1 MIRSRDLTFNEKTG
15 CYNATVENTRPTQ
28 LTGVVDQHNVSCW
41 SRIEGR
47 WRPGENVPT
56 IHRIELHEHQRT
68 SLLKATSFGA
78 VSVMPGGALLTAV
91 TLIFICFVG
100 AAGAQDAAPT
110 LTDSPAKS
118 VTAPV
123 TAPVTV
129 PVTAEDASASAIA
142 DEPTTV
148 VAPKATA
155 PVVEE
160 EVPAGPPP
168 GVEVMQV
175 KGRAVSGIETDV
187 PESITQFDADTIAAL
202 GAGNIADLAKVTPNV
217 EIRSA
222 GATTAVFFIRG
233 VGLSDFSS
241 NAAGAVAV
249 YQDNVPLNTP
259 ALQVGQLFDV
269 LTVDVKS
276 GPQGSG
282 LYRNASA
289 GAIMTYTRKPEGE
302 YKAKIKSMTG
312 TIWSPDAIDAFMR
325 DTEGYV
331 NIPLIDGTLA
341 SRMAFRISRA
351 GPFMTNGCANAPA
364 FEDRDIYDP
373 TDGDL
378 SVVNA
383 SICGER
389 DIGLFETSRVPPGLK
404 SKVGDRNVWD
414 ARGGLRFT
422 PPGTDMDWWLSIHG
436 GRLDQDS
443 TLGQTVGTGDVNG
456 TFGDNTRTGYIEPDQ
471 FEEFQEIKFNIA
483 GVDSEAEF
491 LMLDD
496 AAIKLDAV
504 TGARAILG
512 RRIAETRPLDRRPY
526 RGDYNKV
533 GRTTRDTF
541 GGFLRGEMP
550 VSDRIDLTTITAYE
564 SYERF
569 RDSDPDFT
577 PDVLFE
583 TLTEDDSQQFSQD
596 VKFDGK
602 AAEGAIRWSTGAAFI
617 QEELNNLS
625 LVDVDSDI
633 FTVIRRQFKQETTAV
648 MVYTEAAFD
657 FLEDFT
663 LEIGAR
669 YNYETKRFRIGEFI
683 FAAFPETF
691 NEGSKTWREPT
702 GKISLTYHIND
713 TTQMYIKYSR
723 GYKVGHFNSNS
734 RVEADSPA
742 RPEFIDAFEWGYKG
756 GWWDGR
762 VQSRG
767 AFFYYRYNDYQVFVF
782 QDNPGAFTPP
792 TLVIR
797 NAEAVEQYG
806 LEVSVNIEPLRD
818 FVPDEIDGLK
828 MIFRFGW
835 IESQFLKF
843 TNVVFRTN
851 LIGQTFPVALDFAGN
866 QLINSPQFKASATF
880 EWPFDLGE
888 FGTLKPRY
896 DVEWSD
902 DIFFDPN
909 EGRGSLDLDG
919 HPIQPKFALG
929 QRAWWIHNIRLS
941 YLTPVGNV
949 EVSGWVR
956 NILDQRVKTYA
967 FDASFFGQAVINFV
981 GRPRTAG
988 ADVTITW

>member
-1 MIRSRDLTFNEKTG
+1 
-15 CYNATVENTRPTQ
+15 

-41 SRIEGR
+41 GRIEGR

-56 IHRIELHEHQRT
+56 IQGIKLHEHQRT
-68 SLLKATSFGA
+68 SLLQATPLVA
-78 VSVMPGGALLTAV
+78 ASVMSGRALVTAV

-110 LTDSPAKS
+110 LTDSAAKS
-118 VTAPV
+118 APV
-123 TAPVTV
+123 TGAGTGPGTV
-129 PVTAEDASASAIA
+129 PGTAEDASASATASASASATATATA

-148 VAPKATA
+148 AAPKATA

-160 EVPAGPPP
+160 EVPVGPPP

-202 GAGNIADLAKVTPNV
+202 GAGSIADLAKVTPNV

-259 ALQVGQLFDV
+259 ALQVGQLYDV

-302 YKAKIKSMTG
+302 YSAKIKSMTG
-312 TIWSPDAIDAFMR
+312 SVWSPDAIDAFMR
-325 DTEGYV
+325 DTQGYV

-351 GPFMTNGCANAPA
+351 DPFMTNGCANAPA
-364 FEDRDIYDP
+364 FEDRDVFDTDDP
-373 TDGDL
+373 AL
-378 SVVNA
+378 SRANA

-389 DIGLFETSRVPPGLK
+389 NILPLETSRVPPGLK

-443 TLGQTVGTGDVNG
+443 TLGQTAGTGNVNG
-456 TFGDNTRTGYIEPDQ
+456 TFGDITRTGYVEPDQ
-471 FEEFQEIKFNIA
+471 FEEFQEIKFDIA
-483 GVDSEAEF
+483 DVNSEAEF
-491 LMLDD
+491 LAIDD
-496 AAIKLDAV
+496 RDIKSDA
-504 TGARAILG
+504 TTQARAILG
-512 RRIAETRPLDRRPY
+512 RRLAETRPLDRRPY

-541 GGFLRGEMP
+541 GGFLRGEVP
-550 VSDRIDLTTITAYE
+550 VSDRINLTTITAYE

-583 TLTEDDSQQFSQD
+583 TLTEDDSQQFTQD
-596 VKFDGK
+596 VKLDGK

-625 LVDVDSDI
+625 LFDLDTP
-633 FTVIRRQFKQETTAV
+633 FGPIRRQFKQETTAV
-648 MVYTEAAFD
+648 MIYTEAAFD

-669 YNYETKRFRIGEFI
+669 YNYETKSFRIGELTQAQFGE
-683 FAAFPETF
+683 FF

-734 RVEADSPA
+734 RLEADSPA
-742 RPEFIDAFEWGYKG
+742 RAEFIDAFEWGYKG

-843 TNVVFRTN
+843 TNIVFRDN
-851 LIGQTFPVALDFAGN
+851 LIGETFPVALDYAGN

-909 EGRGSLDLDG
+909 EGRGSLDIDG
-919 HPIQPKFALG
+919 EPIQPKFALG

-981 GRPRTAG
+981 GQPRTAG

>member
-1 MIRSRDLTFNEKTG
+1 
-15 CYNATVENTRPTQ
+15 
-28 LTGVVDQHNVSCW
+28 LTGVVDQHNVSFW

-47 WRPGENVPT
+47 GRPGENVPT

-68 SLLKATSFGA
+68 SLLKATTFGA
-78 VSVMPGGALLTAV
+78 VSVMPGRALLTAV

-100 AAGAQDAAPT
+100 AAGAQDAAST

-118 VTAPV
+118 GTVPGTAPG
-123 TAPVTV
+123 
-129 PVTAEDASASAIA
+129 TAEDASASAIA

-148 VAPKATA
+148 VAPKVTA

-160 EVPAGPPP
+160 EVPVGPPP

-187 PESITQFDADTIAAL
+187 PESITQFDADTISAL

-249 YQDNVPLNTP
+249 YQDNVPMNTP

-289 GAIMTYTRKPEGE
+289 GAIMTYTRKPEAE
-302 YKAKIKSMTG
+302 YTAKLKSSTG

-325 DTEGYV
+325 DTEGHV

-341 SRMAFRISRA
+341 SRMAFRITRSD
-351 GPFMTNGCANAPA
+351 PFMRNGCGNAPA
-364 FEDRDIYDP
+364 FEDRGIFDP
-373 TDGDL
+373 GPGSGA
-378 SVVNA
+378 SVAQV
-383 SICGER
+383 SICGES
-389 DIGLFETSRVPPGLK
+389 DIKAFETSRVPPGLK

-443 TLGQTVGTGDVNG
+443 TLGQVVGTGNING
-456 TFGDNTRTGYIEPDQ
+456 TFGDSTSSGYIEPDQ
-471 FEEFQEIKFNIA
+471 FEEFQEIKFNIVD
-483 GVDSEAEF
+483 VDSEAEF
-491 LMLDD
+491 LAIGNDD
-496 AAIKLDAV
+496 PDVNGAAIKLDA
-504 TGARAILG
+504 TTRARAELG
-512 RRIAETRPLDRRPY
+512 RRLAETRPLDRRPY
-526 RGDYNKV
+526 RGDYNKT

-625 LVDVDSDI
+625 LTDVNQTSVP
-633 FTVIRRQFKQETTAV
+633 VIRTQFKQETTAV
-648 MVYTEAAFD
+648 MIYTEAAFD

-669 YNYETKRFRIGEFI
+669 YNYETKSFRVGQVTFPVFGEI
-683 FAAFPETF
+683 F
-691 NEGSKTWREPT
+691 NEGSETWREPT

-713 TTQMYIKYSR
+713 TTQMYIKYNR
-723 GYKVGHFNSNS
+723 GYKVGHFNSNN
-734 RVEADSPA
+734 RLDAGTPA
-742 RPEFIDAFEWGYKG
+742 RAEFIDAFEWGYKG

-767 AFFYYRYNDYQVFVF
+767 AFFYYRYKDYQVFVF
-782 QDNPGAFTPP
+782 QDNPGAFDPP

-818 FVPDEIDGLK
+818 FVPDEVDGLK

-843 TNVVFRTN
+843 TNTLFRTN
-851 LIGQTFPVALDFAGN
+851 AIGQTFPLVVDYAGN
-866 QLINSPQFKASATF
+866 QLVNSPQFKASATF

-919 HPIQPKFALG
+919 APIQPKYALG
-929 QRAWWIHNIRLS
+929 QKAWWIHNIRLS

-967 FDASFFGQAVINFV
+967 FDASFFGNAVINFV
-981 GRPRTAG
+981 GQPRTAG

>member
-68 SLLKATSFGA
+68 SLLKATPFGA
-78 VSVMPGGALLTAV
+78 VSVMPGRALLTAV

-118 VTAPV
+118 VTVPG
-123 TAPVTV
+123 TV
-129 PVTAEDASASAIA
+129 PGTAEDASASAIA

-168 GVEVMQV
+168 GVDVMQV

-202 GAGNIADLAKVTPNV
+202 GAGSIADLAKVTPNV

-259 ALQVGQLFDV
+259 ALQVGQLYDV

-302 YKAKIKSMTG
+302 YEAKIKSMTG

-325 DTEGYV
+325 DTAGYV

-341 SRMAFRISRA
+341 SRMAFRISRT
-351 GPFMTNGCANAPA
+351 GPFMRNGCANAPA

-373 TDGDL
+373 TDGDA
-378 SVVNA
+378 SVENA

-443 TLGQTVGTGDVNG
+443 TLGQTVGTGDING
-456 TFGDNTRTGYIEPDQ
+456 TFGANTRTGYVEPDQ
-471 FEEFQEIKFNIA
+471 FEEFQEIKFDIA

-491 LMLDD
+491 LMLEDP
-496 AAIKLDAV
+496 AVKTGAI

-550 VSDRIDLTTITAYE
+550 VSDRIDLTTITAY
-564 SYERF
+564 
-569 RDSDPDFT
+569 
-577 PDVLFE
+577 
-583 TLTEDDSQQFSQD
+583 
-596 VKFDGK
+596 
-602 AAEGAIRWSTGAAFI
+602 
-617 QEELNNLS
+617 
-625 LVDVDSDI
+625 
-633 FTVIRRQFKQETTAV
+633 
-648 MVYTEAAFD
+648 
-657 FLEDFT
+657 
-663 LEIGAR
+663 
-669 YNYETKRFRIGEFI
+669 
-683 FAAFPETF
+683 
-691 NEGSKTWREPT
+691 
-702 GKISLTYHIND
+702 
-713 TTQMYIKYSR
+713 
-723 GYKVGHFNSNS
+723 
-734 RVEADSPA
+734 
-742 RPEFIDAFEWGYKG
+742 
-756 GWWDGR
+756 
-762 VQSRG
+762 
-767 AFFYYRYNDYQVFVF
+767 
-782 QDNPGAFTPP
+782 
-792 TLVIR
+792 
-797 NAEAVEQYG
+797 
-806 LEVSVNIEPLRD
+806 
-818 FVPDEIDGLK
+818 
-828 MIFRFGW
+828 
-835 IESQFLKF
+835 
-843 TNVVFRTN
+843 
-851 LIGQTFPVALDFAGN
+851 
-866 QLINSPQFKASATF
+866 
-880 EWPFDLGE
+880 
-888 FGTLKPRY
+888 
-896 DVEWSD
+896 
-902 DIFFDPN
+902 
-909 EGRGSLDLDG
+909 
-919 HPIQPKFALG
+919 
-929 QRAWWIHNIRLS
+929 
-941 YLTPVGNV
+941 
-949 EVSGWVR
+949 
-956 NILDQRVKTYA
+956 
-967 FDASFFGQAVINFV
+967 
-981 GRPRTAG
+981 
-988 ADVTITW
+988 

>member
-1 MIRSRDLTFNEKTG
+1 MIRSRDLTLNEKTG
-15 CYNATVENTRPTQ
+15 CYNATVANTRPTQ

-41 SRIEGR
+41 GRTEGR

-56 IHRIELHEHQRT
+56 IHRIKLYEHGRT
-68 SLLKATSFGA
+68 SLLKATPFGA
-78 VSVMPGGALLTAV
+78 GSVMTGRALVTAV
-91 TLIFICFVG
+91 TLIFIFFVG
-100 AAGAQDAAPT
+100 AAGAQDAAPIV
-110 LTDSPAKS
+110 TDSPAE
-118 VTAPV
+118 PV
-123 TAPVTV
+123 AVPVTV
-129 PVTAEDASASAIA
+129 EEASASVIA
-142 DEPTTV
+142 DAPTTV
-148 VAPKATA
+148 AAPKATA

-160 EVPAGPPP
+160 EVPTGPPP

-187 PESITQFDADTIAAL
+187 PESITQFDSDTIAAL
-202 GAGNIADLAKVTPNV
+202 GAGSIADLAKVTPNV

-259 ALQVGQLFDV
+259 ALQVGQLYDV

-289 GAIMTYTRKPEGE
+289 GAIMTYTRKPEAE
-302 YKAKIKSMTG
+302 YTAKLTSSTG
-312 TIWSPDAIDAFMR
+312 TVWSPDAIDAFMR
-325 DTEGYV
+325 DTSGYV

-341 SRMAFRISRA
+341 SRMAFRITRND
-351 GPFMTNGCANAPA
+351 PFMRNGCGNAPA
-364 FEDRDIYDP
+364 FEDRAFRQI
-373 TDGDL
+373 GQSSKQV
-378 SVVNA
+378 SV
-383 SICGER
+383 CGEGS
-389 DIGLFETSRVPPGLK
+389 ISPLETSRVPPGLK
-404 SKVGDRNVWD
+404 SKVGDKNVWD

-443 TLGQTVGTGDVNG
+443 TLGQTMGTGNING
-456 TFGDNTRTGYIEPDQ
+456 TFGDVTRTGYIEPDQ
-471 FEEFQEIKFNIA
+471 FEEFQEIKFNFA
-483 GVDSEAEF
+483 NVDSEEEF
-491 LMLDD
+491 LAIED
-496 AAIKLDAV
+496 APLKLDA
-504 TGARAILG
+504 TTRARAELG
-512 RRIAETRPLDRRPY
+512 KRLAETRPLDRRPY

-583 TLTEDDSQQFSQD
+583 TLTEDDSQQFTQD

-625 LVDVDSDI
+625 LLDVDAVFGNS
-633 FTVIRRQFKQETTAV
+633 IRREFKQETTAV
-648 MVYTEAAFD
+648 MIYTEAAFD

-663 LEIGAR
+663 LEIGVR
-669 YNYETKRFRIGEFI
+669 YNYETKSFRIGEFT
-683 FAAFPETF
+683 AFSLSDGLRF
-691 NEGSKTWREPT
+691 NEASKTWREPT
-702 GKISLTYHIND
+702 GKVSLTYHIND

-723 GYKVGHFNSNS
+723 GYKVGHFNSNNRS
-734 RVEADSPA
+734 EASSPA
-742 RPEFIDAFEWGYKG
+742 RAEFIDAFEWGYKG

-767 AFFYYRYNDYQVFVF
+767 AFFYYRYSDYQVFVF
-782 QDNPGAFTPP
+782 QDNPGNNPP

-806 LEVSVNIEPLRD
+806 LEVSLNIEPLKD
-818 FVPDEIDGLK
+818 FVPDEIDDLK

-843 TNVVFRTN
+843 TNVVFRN
-851 LIGQTFPVALDFAGN
+851 NALGQSFPLAIDYAGN
-866 QLINSPQFKASATF
+866 QLINSPQFKVSATF

-909 EGRGSLDLDG
+909 EGRGSLDIDG
-919 HPIQPKFALG
+919 EPIQPKYALG
-929 QRAWWIHNIRLS
+929 QKAWWIHNIRLS
-941 YLTPVGNV
+941 YVTPVGNV

-981 GRPRTAG
+981 GQPRTAG